1 MMSMRRLC
9 LGGAVML
16 GLLITL
22 VAVPASAAPTQF
34 YPVESTEVEPKPS
47 QVDPVEVSA
56 ETEIETCLDCHGY
69 RGFAV
74 PTGKTGESPK
84 RLLDVHSKTFKKSVH
99 AEVNCVSC
107 HVDVKQIPHKD
118 EVERTVDCVTCHQE
132 ESDKGRD
139 ITQEQVDVAK
149 SLTHTMVGLP
159 ATVQVV
165 EKSKLDTQATHY
177 LASIHAQPNK
187 DHPEQINASCWD
199 CHGAHDVFPMEGKT
213 KDSYRINSPETC
225 GKCHEKQLK
234 EYTQSVHGAPVK
246 RYGKLEPAVCSD
258 CHTAHQISV
267 VEEDPAKLA
276 ITENCGNCHEDYY
289 ESYRDTYHG
298 QIVKL
303 GYTHTAKCHDCH
315 SAHDTHK
322 ADDPLSMVHPNNIQE
337 TCKECHKN
345 ASAGFLTF
353 HPHGTTHDY
362 ERFPEMWI
370 VSKLMISLLVGVFLF
385 FWAHSLLW
393 YFREKEEFENGHQ
406 PAIRLEQNGDP
417 MKQGQYVT
425 RFTKGWMIAH
435 LVLAIAVMTLVIT
448 GTTVLFAD
456 SFWAPTVMTLL
467 GGAEVAAIIHRI
479 AAVTFAGIFLGHLV
493 VIFRKI
499 YLDNKIHNIKFEWFG
514 PHSLVPRLQD
524 GRDFIAMCKWFFH
537 KGPRPVFDRWTY
549 WEKFDYW
556 APFWGMF
563 IIGLSGLLLWFPDF
577 FGSFM
582 PGWVFNVATIVHG
595 EEAFLAAVFLFTVH
609 FFNCHFR
616 PEKFPV
622 DVVMFTGSMP
632 LEEFKHERTVEYDRL
647 VATGQLD
654 QYLVGAPSAKLNQ
667 YSRILGFALIAVGV
681 IELIL
686 ILLGFL
692 QDMLA

>member
-1 MMSMRRLC
+1 MIMRRLSM
-9 LGGAVML
+9 GGAVML
-16 GLLITL
+16 GLLFLSTT
-22 VAVPASAAPTQF
+22 VTVSAKTAPT
-34 YPVESTEVEPKPS
+34 PVEPISVTDKT
-47 QVDPVEVSA
+47 D
-56 ETEIETCLDCHGY
+56 IDTCLDCHGY
-69 RGFAV
+69 QGFAV
-74 PTGKTGESPK
+74 PTGKVGESPK
-84 RLLDVHSKTFKKSVH
+84 RALHVQSKSFKESVH
-99 AEVNCVSC
+99 ADVKCVNC
-107 HVDVKQIPHKD
+107 HVDIEQMPHKD
-118 EVERTVDCVTCHQE
+118 NVERSVDCVTCHKE
-132 ESDKGRD
+132 LSNKDRD
-139 ITQEQVDVAK
+139 ETKEQVDFTK
-149 SLTHTMVGLP
+149 NLTDTMAGLP
-159 ATVQVV
+159 STFKVV
-165 EKSKLDTQATHY
+165 KKSKVDTQADHY

-187 DHPEQINASCWD
+187 DNPEKVNASCWD
-199 CHGAHDVFPMEGKT
+199 CHGSHEVSPMQGAT

-225 GKCHEKQLK
+225 GRCHEEQLK

-246 RYGKLEPAVCSD
+246 RYGELEPAVCSD
-258 CHTAHQISV
+258 CHTAHKISV
-267 VEEDPAKLA
+267 VEDKAKLT
-276 ITENCGNCHEDYY
+276 ITENCGSCHEDYLK
-289 ESYRDTYHG
+289 SYQETYHG
-298 QIVKL
+298 QIVNL
-303 GYTHTAKCHDCH
+303 GYTHTATCHDCH
-315 SAHDTHK
+315 SPHDPHK
-322 ADDPLSMVHPNNIQE
+322 ADDPRSMVHPDNIME
-337 TCKECHKN
+337 TCKECHKD
-345 ASAGFLTF
+345 ASEGFLTF

-370 VSKLMISLLVGVFLF
+370 VSKFMIGLLFAVFLF

-393 YFREKEEFENGHQ
+393 YFREKKEFENGHQ
-406 PAIRLEQNGDP
+406 PVIRLEKNGDP
-417 MKQGQYVT
+417 LKQGQYVT

-448 GTTVLFAD
+448 GTTVLFAN
-456 SFWAPTVMTLL
+456 SFWAPLVMTLL
-467 GGAEVAAIIHRI
+467 GGPEVAAIIHRI
-479 AAVTFAGIFLGHLV
+479 AAVTFAAIFFGHLY

-499 YLDNKIHNIKFEWFG
+499 YTDNRDHAIKFEWFG
-514 PHSLVPRLQD
+514 PHSLIPRLQD
-524 GRDFIAMCKWFFH
+524 GRDFIAMCKWFFE

-563 IIGLSGLLLWFPDF
+563 IIGCSGLLLWFPSF

-632 LEEFKHERTVEYDRL
+632 LEEFKHERKVEYDRL
-647 VATGQLD
+647 VETGELD

-686 ILLGFL
+686 VLLGFL
-692 QDMLA
+692 QDILA